1 MARTGSQKAILLV
14 DVDHLGNRGDVV
26 SVARGY
32 LRNYL
37 LPRHLAEAATPARIA
52 EVDRVRATRARQEA
66 RSVDQAQEIAR
77 TLNRTV
83 LTVPARCGPDG
94 RLYGSITSAD
104 LADEIWRTRKIRVDR
119 RKIRLDEPIK
129 AIGTYLIEI
138 DVFTEVR
145 AAVKTQIVEAE
156 GFDVVATAA
165 DVEPD
170 AAYDPALATDDA

>member
-1 MARTGSQKAILLV
+1 MARTGQLKAILLV
-14 DVDHLGNRGDVV
+14 DVDHLGHRGDVV

-37 LPRHLAEAATPARIA
+37 LPRKLAESATPARIA
-52 EVDRVRATRARQEA
+52 EVDRLRSARSQQEA
-66 RSVDQAQEIAR
+66 RSVDQAQAIAK

-83 LTVPARCGPDG
+83 LSIPARSGAEG

-104 LADEIWRTRKIRVDR
+104 LADEIWRTRKVRVDR

-129 AIGTYLIEI
+129 ALGTYLVEI
-138 DVFTEVR
+138 DVFPEVR

-156 GFDVVATAA
+156 GFDMTATATDA
-165 DVEPD
+165 EPD
-170 AAYDPALATDDA
+170 AQPVGA

>member
-1 MARTGSQKAILLV
+1 MARTGQQKAILLV
-14 DVDHLGNRGDVV
+14 DVDHLGHRGDVV

-37 LPRHLAEAATPARIA
+37 LPRKLAESATPARIA
-52 EVDRVRATRARQEA
+52 EVDRLRSARSQQEA
-66 RSVDQAQEIAR
+66 RSVDQAQAIAK

-83 LTVPARCGPDG
+83 LSIPARSGAEG

-104 LADEIWRTRKIRVDR
+104 LADEIWRTRKVRVDR

-129 AIGTYLIEI
+129 ALGTYLVEI
-138 DVFTEVR
+138 DVFPEVR

-156 GFDVVATAA
+156 GFDMTATATDA
-165 DVEPD
+165 EPD
-170 AAYDPALATDDA
+170 AEPVGA

>member
-1 MARTGSQKAILLV
+1 MARKQHRAILLQ
-14 DVDHLGNRGDVV
+14 DVDHLGARGDVV
-26 SVARGY
+26 SVKSGY

-37 LPRHLAEAATPARIA
+37 VPRRLAEQATEARIA
-52 EVDRVRATRARQEA
+52 EIKQTESVRAKQQART
-66 RSVDQAQEIAR
+66 VDQAQEIAR

-138 DVFTEVR
+138 DVFPEVR